1 MLAPLPFTFAFLT
14 WRESVVGM
22 KPTESV
28 ELDIRRTWDIKPKTP
43 PTLGGSVLNGPVE
56 LERFGGGVNSETL
69 GFVRWRM
76 SETTLFNKPCHLLS
90 TEAYDRKAQVLVDEE
105 VWTSIPGDIVRQRE
119 VRSTSAGRE
128 ISDAAFYPDHIE
140 VSRTDVKGK
149 TTFAE
154 VNPAGGMEMVQG
166 RFKPMTGSRK
176 EFLRYDG
183 IAGTFRKVVI
193 EKAGHFRGSWG
204 GDAYDGPTYR
214 YTVDG
219 KEQTLMLTEQDEVV
233 QVAFNPEVAL
243 VLPGA
248 TKSRRKGGK

>member
-28 ELDIRRTWDIKPKTP
+28 ELDIRRTWDVKPKSP
-43 PTLGGSVLNGPVE
+43 PALAGSVLNQTVD
-56 LERFGGGVNSETL
+56 LAHYGGGVSSETL

-76 SETTLFNKPCHLLS
+76 SDTTLFSKPCHLLF
-90 TEAYDRKAQVLVDEE
+90 TEAYDKKAQVLVDEE
-105 VWTSIPGDIVRQRE
+105 VWTTLPGDIVRQRE
-119 VRSTSAGRE
+119 VRSTAAGRE

-140 VSRTDVKGK
+140 VSRTDAKGK

-154 VNPAGGMEMVQG
+154 VNPAGGMEAVQA

-193 EKAGHFRGSWG
+193 VSAGHFRGSWG
-204 GDAYDGPTYR
+204 GDAYNGPTYR

-219 KEQTLMLTEQDEVV
+219 KEQTVMLTEQEEVV
-233 QVAFNPEVAL
+233 QVAFNTEVAL
-243 VLPGA
+243 VLPGP
-248 TKSRRKGGK
+248 TKSRRKGG